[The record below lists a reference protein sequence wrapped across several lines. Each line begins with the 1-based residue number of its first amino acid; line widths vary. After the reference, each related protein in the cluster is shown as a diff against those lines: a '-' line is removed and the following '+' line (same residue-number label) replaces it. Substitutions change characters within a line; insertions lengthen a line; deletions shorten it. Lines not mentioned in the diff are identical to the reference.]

1 MGGGVGLA
9 EPGLCDKGQFDY
21 FLQFVFLAF
30 LPAIRRAFA
39 ISPERGSNNLAQGR
53 AQRRPG

>member
-21 FLQFVFLAF
+21 FFTIRFLGF
-30 LPAIRRAFA
+30 PSCNPSGFCD
-39 ISPERGSNNLAQGR
+39 
-53 AQRRPG
+53 